1 MRLLTLG
8 ITALLGTAGLSALL
22 AQTVDGLD
30 VQAVKKRAADIAAEA
45 QAFVDQVKDRGDD
58 FRERA
63 TDVRKSGMENL
74 KRVAATELPKGP
86 DGKIDFDELVQ
97 GAATNANVPGGDA
110 PQFIVFA
117 SLSMPPASLK
127 QLIADTARA
136 GGVVVFRGFPNNS
149 AKEFVSRLGQIVQ
162 KDDMPNIGIDP
173 RLFRAFDVRAV
184 PTYVAVSSSFDLC
197 AGFQCQTKV
206 PPHDRIEGNVT
217 VDYALN
223 TFAQSNGPGARIA
236 AVALGNLERS
246 RRQ

>member
-8 ITALLGTAGLSALL
+8 ITALLCTAGMSAIV

-30 VQAVKKRAADIAAEA
+30 VQAVKKRAADLQAEA
-45 QAFVDQVKDRGDD
+45 QAFVEQIKDRGDE
-58 FRERA
+58 FREQA
-63 TDVRKSGMENL
+63 TVVHKAGMDNMQ
-74 KRVAATELPKGP
+74 RVASTDLPKGP

-127 QLIADTARA
+127 QVIADTARA

-149 AKEFVSRLGQIVQ
+149 AKEFVSRLGQVVQ
-162 KDDMPNIGIDP
+162 KDDMPSIGIDP
-173 RLFRAFDVRAV
+173 RLFRAFNVQSV
-184 PTYVAVSSSFDLC
+184 PTYVAVSSTFDLC
-197 AGFQCQTKV
+197 AGFSCQTKV

-223 TFAQSNGPGARIA
+223 TFAEANGPGARIA
-236 AVALGNLERS
+236 SVALANLARS